1 MWMVAGLGN
10 PGPEYESTRH
20 NAGFMVVDELGRRLR
35 AGPFR
40 KRFDSLYLR
49 ARFQGEEILFVKP
62 LSFMNLSGGPVRAWL
77 SAMKLPPSC
86 LIVVHDDLDL
96 PLGRLK
102 VVGRGGHG
110 GHRGVLSIQEELG
123 TSEFIRVKVGIG
135 RPPAGLEPTTYVL
148 TPFSEAEAEGRT
160 EAVRRAAD
168 AVEVIIAK
176 GLSAAM
182 NYFNVR
188 GQSGCS
194 MSDVRKVFDT

>member
-49 ARFQGEEILFVKP
+49 TRFQGEEILFVKP
-62 LSFMNLSGGPVRAWL
+62 LSFMNLSGRPVRAWL

-148 TPFSEAEAEGRT
+148 TPFSEAEAEGRA

-182 NYFNVR
+182 NCFNIRGQGSGVR
-188 GQSGCS
+188 GQS
-194 MSDVRKVFDT
+194 